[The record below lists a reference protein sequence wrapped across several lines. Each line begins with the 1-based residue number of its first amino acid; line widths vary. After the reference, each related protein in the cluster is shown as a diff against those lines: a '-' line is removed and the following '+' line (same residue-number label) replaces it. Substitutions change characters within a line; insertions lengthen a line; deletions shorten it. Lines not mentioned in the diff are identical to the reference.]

1 MATKQKAVKPSSTDV
16 KTICWLASKKAITS
30 ITPVGKTTMVY
41 RLEYKG
47 TYDISFSGVRARRKV
62 HKTPEYDINIDIS
75 ELKDR
80 ELIMLAA
87 CGFPIVF
94 ATKGPA
100 NKNPVGTIYRVKN
113 TEKTVRELDSS
124 KYHKLLYQAGAP
136 PEAKVSPPSVLR
148 DWSGPLMSHG
158 SPKMRSN
165 LYTHD

>member
-1 MATKQKAVKPSSTDV
+1 MATKQKAVKPSNLDV

-113 TEKTVRELDSS
+113 TETTIRELDDGD
-124 KYHKLLYQAGAP
+124 YYKLLVRFQQLNVPGGKTAFIKQATLDGMPDIYIRA
-136 PEAKVSPPSVLR
+136 ALK
-148 DWSGPLMSHG
+148 
-158 SPKMRSN
+158 N
-165 LYTHD
+165 

>member
-47 TYDISFSGVRARRKV
+47 TYDISFSGVRARRKDY
-62 HKTPEYDINIDIS
+62 KTPVYDINIDIS

-80 ELIMLAA
+80 ELMMLAA
-87 CGFPIVF
+87 CGFPIIF

-113 TEKTVRELDSS
+113 TETTVRELDDGD
-124 KYHKLLYQAGAP
+124 YYKLLVRFQQLNTPGGKTAFIKQATLDEMPDIYIRA
-136 PEAKVSPPSVLR
+136 ALK
-148 DWSGPLMSHG
+148 
-158 SPKMRSN
+158 N
-165 LYTHD
+165 

>member
-1 MATKQKAVKPSSTDV
+1 MATKQKAVKPSNLHV

-30 ITPVGKTTMVY
+30 ITPVAKTTMVY

-47 TYDISFSGVRARRKV
+47 TYDISFSGVHARRKV

-100 NKNPVGTIYRVKN
+100 NKNLVGTIYRVKN

-124 KYHKLLYQAGAP
+124 KYHKLLYSVACINLAAGKSAFIKQATADKMP
-136 PEAKVSPPSVLR
+136 DVYIRAVL
-148 DWSGPLMSHG
+148 
-158 SPKMRSN
+158 KN
-165 LYTHD
+165 